1 MGLDRELLLILASL
15 RAGGF
20 LLDFVE
26 EVRHSASDTF
36 EVWMNYERGF
46 QCVPDHA
53 PYIHTLLR
61 VT

>member
-26 EVRHSASDTF
+26 EVRHSASDT
-36 EVWMNYERGF
+36 WMNGERGF